1 MSELP
6 QIREIVVNDY
16 ITEIENLIK
25 NKNYLSA
32 LSISLMMPDICSKF
46 QNKNGNDKEK
56 YIEWF
61 NEYVYESYYK
71 GLLSNEIE
79 CNGNVCYALRNS
91 MLHKGNPYIEFLGKS
106 KKADKVKAKNDG
118 IQLCVNG
125 NSSIER
131 QYGEAVT
138 KYRNQNYIHITIRI
152 NIVNFSRNMING
164 CKNFLRKNKNISN
177 TSIFYLID
185 WDKKGGEIKFT
196 PK

>member
-1 MSELP
+1 
-6 QIREIVVNDY
+6 
-16 ITEIENLIK
+16 
-25 NKNYLSA
+25 
-32 LSISLMMPDICSKF
+32 
-46 QNKNGNDKEK
+46 
-56 YIEWF
+56 
-61 NEYVYESYYK
+61 
-71 GLLSNEIE
+71 
-79 CNGNVCYALRNS
+79 
-91 MLHKGNPYIEFLGKS
+91 MLHKGSPYIEFFGKS
-106 KKADKVKAKNDG
+106 KKEDKIKAKSDE

-125 NSSIER
+125 NSSIEG

-138 KYRNQNYIHITIRI
+138 KYRNQNYMYITIRI